1 MRNASGKGAVKNES
15 GKVAVVG

>member
-1 MRNASGKGAVKNES
+1 MGAVKNES